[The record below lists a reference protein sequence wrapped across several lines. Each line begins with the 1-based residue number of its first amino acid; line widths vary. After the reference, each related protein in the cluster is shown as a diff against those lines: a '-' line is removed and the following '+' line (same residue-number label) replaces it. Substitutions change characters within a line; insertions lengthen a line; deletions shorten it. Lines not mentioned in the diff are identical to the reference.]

1 MGGPARTF
9 QVVSAA
15 VVSAAVASAAVV
27 PAAVV
32 PAAGAEAATKT
43 APCALSP
50 SRIRLAA
57 TVAGAVFLA
66 AIGPDHGC
74 ADTPVAWVELVGPG
88 RQASIRV
95 LVDKDANCPT
105 LTADGRPLTMR
116 VRAEPGPLLHEGK
129 LPPAADFPVKV
140 CEVVAPEGKRVQWG
154 DTTAVA
160 GGRHPP
166 HRRLRRHRMP
176 NQEKQK
182 AAKLRQARQ
191 MALCQGGRTSR
202 TSCELSLGC
211 PSGPG
216 RGSWSCDASAI
227 LGRTG

>member
-9 QVVSAA
+9 QVVSD
-15 VVSAAVASAAVV
+15 AVV

-43 APCALSP
+43 APCSALSP
-50 SRIRLAA
+50 SRIRFAA

-105 LTADGRPLTMR
+105 LTADGQPLTMR
-116 VRAEPGPLLHEGK
+116 VRAEPGPLLHEGAGRG
-129 LPPAADFPVKV
+129 LPGQGLRGCCAGRQAR
-140 CEVVAPEGKRVQWG
+140 AMGRQ
-154 DTTAVA
+154 TTAVA
-160 GGRHPP
+160 CSRHPP

-176 NQEKQK
+176 DQEKQK

-191 MALCQGGRTSR
+191 MALCPRW
-202 TSCELSLGC
+202 
-211 PSGPG
+211 PNKPH
-216 RGSWSCDASAI
+216 
-227 LGRTG
+227 